1 MPKKKQYNK
10 KVEINY
16 VGDLTDILY
25 NERVNNLGTSSVDN
39 IIAVLS
45 KYQTLQTDEVS
56 YIVDF
61 EYPEYYEHGDRYKVV
76 LHKHTIE
83 TDEEYNTRIKEERKH
98 QRKQINEQK
107 QKDEAERRKLYEQLK
122 KEFGD
127 NGI

>member
-1 MPKKKQYNK
+1 MIKKKQYNK

-25 NERVNNLGTSSVDN
+25 NERVNNLGITSVDN

-45 KYQTLQTDEVS
+45 KYQSLQTNEVS

-61 EYPEYYEHGDRYKVV
+61 EYPEYCEYGDRYKVV

-83 TDEEYNTRIKEERKH
+83 TDEEYNERIKEERKQ
-98 QRKQINEQK
+98 QRKQNNEQK
-107 QKDEAERRKLYEQLK
+107 KKDEAARRKLYEELK
-122 KEFGD
+122 QEFGD
-127 NGI
+127 EK